1 MTIESSNLGRSRV
14 RSAAGW
20 PSPSDRYAPAAATS
34 MAAAAVRT
42 STLGG
47 PSPAVRWVRPQPN
60 RPARVWQE
68 GGRAVDGAPLGKRAI
83 AALLI
88 YLAALCVAEL
98 LTVWRPIPGML
109 THTALLMLMLAHS
122 ALTRSQVHRA
132 MLLALTLAPLVRI
145 VSLAMPLGNFPQVSW
160 YLIVSLPLF
169 TAAAVIARLA
179 NLGRR
184 DLGLVVDVAPAQWLI
199 MSAGIP
205 LGAIEYVILRPQPLV
220 AGLVVPSLWLPA
232 LILVVSTGF
241 LEELVFRGLLQHVAL
256 RAFGGGGIVY
266 VSALFAAL
274 HIGHRSALD
283 VGFVLL
289 VALLFADARRR
300 TGSLLGV
307 TIAHGLTNSLLF
319 LICPFLLG
327 S

>member
-1 MTIESSNLGRSRV
+1 M
-14 RSAAGW
+14 
-20 PSPSDRYAPAAATS
+20 
-34 MAAAAVRT
+34 
-42 STLGG
+42 
-47 PSPAVRWVRPQPN
+47 PAVRWIVPRERQPA
-60 RPARVWQE
+60 PPWQE
-68 GGRAVDGAPLGKRAI
+68 VRKAAEDARLTAGAKC
-83 AALLI
+83 ALLA
-88 YLAALCVAEL
+88 YLAALFGAEL
-98 LTVWRPIPGML
+98 VTVWRPIPGML
-109 THTALLMLMLAHS
+109 THTALLMILLAH
-122 ALTRSQVHRA
+122 AAVTRSQAHRA

-145 VSLAMPLGNFPQVSW
+145 VSLAMPLGKFPQFSW

-184 DLGLVVDVAPAQWLI
+184 DLGLVVDLAPAQWLI

-205 LGAIEYVILRPQPLV
+205 LGAIEYVILRPQPLI
-220 AGLVVPSLWLPA
+220 AGLAVPSFWLPA

-241 LEELVFRGLLQHVAL
+241 LEELIFRGLLQHVAL
-256 RAFGGGGIVY
+256 RAFGGAGIVY